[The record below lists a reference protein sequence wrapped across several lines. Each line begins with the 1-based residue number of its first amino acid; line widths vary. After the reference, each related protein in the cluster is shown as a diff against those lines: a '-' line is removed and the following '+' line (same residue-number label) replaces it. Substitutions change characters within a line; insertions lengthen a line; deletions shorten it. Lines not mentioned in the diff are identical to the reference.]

1 MKTPKAPP
9 PPDPLKTAQAQTGM
23 NIDTAVAQQLVNM
36 TNQNTPD
43 GSLNYIQDGFNTY
56 VDSSGKTIKIPKFTA
71 NQTLSAGQQ
80 ELYDIGMGTEK
91 NLAQMGQDQS
101 AKIAQLL
108 SQPVNLSNDATEA
121 RLMELGSKRL
131 DPQFARDEAALRT
144 RLINSGI
151 REGSDAY
158 NAEMMRFDQGR
169 NDARNQ
175 LLLSGRGQA
184 VQETLT
190 ERNQPINEITALM
203 SGSQVSQPN
212 FTSTPQAGVAGTDY
226 AGMVKNN
233 YDAQV
238 AQQQMKNAN
247 NQALM
252 GGLFGLAGSAT
263 KMVKPF

>member
-1 MKTPKAPP
+1 MKSPKAPA
-9 PPDPLKTAQAQTGM
+9 PPDPIKTAQAQTGS
-23 NIDTAVAQQLVNM
+23 NIGTAISQQLVNQ
-36 TNQNTPD
+36 TDQVTPD
-43 GSLNYIQDGFNTY
+43 GSLTY
-56 VDSSGKTIKIPKFTA
+56 SQNGTTAFTDAFGKTHYIPKFTA
-71 NQTLSAGQQ
+71 TQTYSPGQQ
-80 ELYDIGMGTEK
+80 NIYNIGQETET
-91 NLAQMGQDQS
+91 NLAEMGRDQS
-101 AKIAQLL
+101 AKIADLL
-108 SQPVNLSNDATEA
+108 SKPMDFSNDAIES
-121 RLMELGSKRL
+121 RLWELGSKRL
-131 DPQFARDEAALRT
+131 DPQFARDEAAMRT

-151 REGSDAY
+151 REGSDAW
-158 NAEMMRFDQGR
+158 NSEMSRMDQGR

-175 LLLSGRGQA
+175 LLLGGRGQA
-184 VQETLT
+184 LQEMYA
-190 ERNQPINEITALM
+190 ERSNPINEITALM
-203 SGSQVSQPN
+203 SGSQVNNPN